1 MNDIIRSKSILFNYN
16 SDNFFKILFKKS
28 LLSIR
33 SRSRLLV
40 HLNKKSLVQEM
51 FIVAQQTAHM
61 PVHRHPKN
69 KSESYHIL
77 YGKLRIFIFND
88 DQSVKNFFDLDSKKN
103 FYLRFSNPYFW
114 HMPVVMSKFCYFKE
128 TFPGPFNKQRD
139 VIFPKWNKIKDV
151 QNYLCNLRNY
161 ES

>member
-1 MNDIIRSKSILFNYN
+1 MNDIVKNKNISFNYN

-28 LLSIR
+28 LLSKR
-33 SRSRLLV
+33 NRSRLLV
-40 HLNKKSLVQEM
+40 HLEKKSLIQEM
-51 FIVAQQTAHM
+51 FIVAQQDAHM

-77 YGKLRIFIFND
+77 YGKLRVFIFND
-88 DQSVKNFFDLDSKKN
+88 DQSVNKFFDLDSKKN
-103 FYLRFSNPYFW
+103 FYLRFATTNFW

-128 TFPGPFNKQRD
+128 TFPGPFVKRRD
-139 VIFPKWNKIKDV
+139 VIFPKWNKIKNV
-151 QNYLCNLRNY
+151 QNYLKNLRNY